1 MKHQNSS
8 KLFCKNRIINNNQ
21 KKFTNNNKN
30 SIHIISQ
37 KESSLKDSSKIE
49 DILNHPV
56 LKRRLPPL
64 DKSNQEKYNEE
75 KFDNELKNSKNLQQQ
90 INYNIEKLKKS
101 EIKKETE
108 EFKDSLELEKD
119 TYNYNFK
126 ILEKMIN
133 KKEKIENN
141 IQTSRSSNK
150 IYIKPKHYI
159 YKSSVNKNGNKA
171 KQNNLG
177 IIKVNIAKDP
187 KKQKQYLTNNEK
199 DKLGEIKRIIFN
211 NKSSQISNNTNNNNE
226 INSIKNT
233 KNILSIKEKPNLNNK
248 LIFKKKN
255 YKNFLYIKNEPKQ
268 QENHRSSINLDFDI
282 ISKRKMNTEIKTDY
296 NDDSMTENSL
306 KTYTMN
312 KSMKSMKHFH
322 QRNPRKLNRSTT
334 NKRKNQKN
342 NINKIHNLKR
352 LKKEK
357 IEILRSLKVLMK
369 KKIELDEKDKEENMN
384 T

>member
-108 EFKDSLELEKD
+108 EFKDSLDLDKD

-126 ILEKMIN
+126 ILEEMIN

-141 IQTSRSSNK
+141 NK
-150 IYIKPKHYI
+150 INT
-159 YKSSVNKNGNKA
+159 NKNNSKENK
-171 KQNNLG
+171 
-177 IIKVNIAKDP
+177 IKNDMGAGTPTYPDNIQDLKD
-187 KKQKQYLTNNEK
+187 E
-199 DKLGEIKRIIFN
+199 EIKKEIKQENIVKKEELIKDE
-211 NKSSQISNNTNNNNE
+211 NKIEEIKHEDDSKEKNINEIKQDKNE
-226 INSIKNT
+226 INTKTEENTIESSNIETPKKNPEINSQSSLQEHYISARRKSIIDEDLIAKINPDEEITSSIESQITSLQKIISNLNIKNCY
-233 KNILSIKEKPNLNNK
+233 NL
-248 LIFKKKN
+248 
-255 YKNFLYIKNEPKQ
+255 
-268 QENHRSSINLDFDI
+268 
-282 ISKRKMNTEIKTDY
+282 
-296 NDDSMTENSL
+296 
-306 KTYTMN
+306 
-312 KSMKSMKHFH
+312 
-322 QRNPRKLNRSTT
+322 
-334 NKRKNQKN
+334 
-342 NINKIHNLKR
+342 
-352 LKKEK
+352 
-357 IEILRSLKVLMK
+357 
-369 KKIELDEKDKEENMN
+369 
-384 T
+384 

>member
-108 EFKDSLELEKD
+108 EFKDSLDLDKD

-126 ILEKMIN
+126 ILEEMIN

-141 IQTSRSSNK
+141 NK
-150 IYIKPKHYI
+150 INT
-159 YKSSVNKNGNKA
+159 NKNNSKENK
-171 KQNNLG
+171 
-177 IIKVNIAKDP
+177 IKNDMGAGTPTYPDNIQDLKD
-187 KKQKQYLTNNEK
+187 EA
-199 DKLGEIKRIIFN
+199 N
-211 NKSSQISNNTNNNNE
+211 NKT
-226 INSIKNT
+226 
-233 KNILSIKEKPNLNNK
+233 
-248 LIFKKKN
+248 
-255 YKNFLYIKNEPKQ
+255 
-268 QENHRSSINLDFDI
+268 
-282 ISKRKMNTEIKTDY
+282 
-296 NDDSMTENSL
+296 
-306 KTYTMN
+306 
-312 KSMKSMKHFH
+312 
-322 QRNPRKLNRSTT
+322 
-334 NKRKNQKN
+334 
-342 NINKIHNLKR
+342 NIN
-352 LKKEK
+352 
-357 IEILRSLKVLMK
+357 
-369 KKIELDEKDKEENMN
+369 
-384 T
+384 